1 MLKVK
6 GDNMKNLIIILVFF
20 LVNLS
25 CSDQSNIVNNQG
37 SGKILLKID
46 RANAPSGVVYV
57 SATLTRDG
65 YSPIISTLNLLSD
78 STADLLLNDI
88 QAGIWHLKVDAMND
102 SMVVL
107 YTGETDVNILA
118 GFTVN
123 VNLSLQPTGQGTG
136 AIYIYVTWGNQI
148 TNFSW
153 VDYQNNP
160 ILLGGNNNY
169 DYYGIAQPVILYD
182 EGKYKMWYY
191 GDAGSA
197 KKYVLY
203 AESQDGINWVK
214 HPTPVLYPGTNGNW
228 DAWAVHPGAILKE
241 NNLYKMYFTAY
252 ANQYDQWYIGIATSL
267 DGINWSKKSNPI
279 LLSGTGWE
287 FQISSNFILKH
298 NSKYYLYY
306 SGRDGTNNWKI
317 GLAISSDGINF
328 TKYSGNPILEN
339 DFPWE
344 GTGIFNPTIFKEN
357 DTYKMIYMDAQGSGF
372 GLAYSTDGI
381 NWTKDPANPIFR
393 RENTTNGWGSNNIAY
408 PSVVKVNNDFR
419 VYYSGAKNSYNPIY
433 KIGFMKRTN

>member
-203 AESQDGINWVK
+203 A
-214 HPTPVLYPGTNGNW
+214 
-228 DAWAVHPGAILKE
+228 
-241 NNLYKMYFTAY
+241 
-252 ANQYDQWYIGIATSL
+252 
-267 DGINWSKKSNPI
+267 
-279 LLSGTGWE
+279 
-287 FQISSNFILKH
+287 
-298 NSKYYLYY
+298 
-306 SGRDGTNNWKI
+306 
-317 GLAISSDGINF
+317 
-328 TKYSGNPILEN
+328 
-339 DFPWE
+339 
-344 GTGIFNPTIFKEN
+344 
-357 DTYKMIYMDAQGSGF
+357 
-372 GLAYSTDGI
+372 
-381 NWTKDPANPIFR
+381 
-393 RENTTNGWGSNNIAY
+393 
-408 PSVVKVNNDFR
+408 
-419 VYYSGAKNSYNPIY
+419 
-433 KIGFMKRTN
+433 